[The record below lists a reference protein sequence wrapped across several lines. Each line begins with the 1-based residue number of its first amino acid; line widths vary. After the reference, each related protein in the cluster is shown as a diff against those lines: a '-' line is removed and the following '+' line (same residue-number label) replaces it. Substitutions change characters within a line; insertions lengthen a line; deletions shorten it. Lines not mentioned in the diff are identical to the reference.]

1 MSNELNDSL
10 DDLLGGPMG
19 EIRVEPIR
27 SAPAMK
33 PAAER
38 FEEGCQKCNGSGK
51 FISWSGRVMGNC
63 FACKGA
69 GKKVFKSSPEA
80 RAKNRESVAA
90 RKARIALEGL
100 EAWKEANPAE
110 FDWLK
115 ANAERWSL
123 AASLL
128 DNVIKWGSLS
138 EKQMAVIHSGLAR
151 DAARIVQREAAKANA
166 PAVDASQ
173 IEAAFAKAREK
184 AARPGQM
191 GVMVK
196 PLKVKSGE
204 VSLSFA
210 PGSLGSKWEGMLFA
224 KSVDGKKLGSIKD
237 GKFQRRFECSDAE
250 AAAVLDCAAN
260 PKEGLLAFAKAWS
273 KCGVC
278 GRGLL
283 NEVSIERGI
292 GPICMEKFGW

>member
-1 MSNELNDSL
+1 MSFELNDSL

-19 EIRVEPIR
+19 AVRVEPIR
-27 SAPAMK
+27 PVPAFK
-33 PAAER
+33 PAVER
-38 FEEGCQKCNGSGK
+38 FEEGCPKCNGRGK
-51 FISWSGRVMGNC
+51 FISWSGRVLGNC

-80 RAKNRESVAA
+80 RAKGREGVAA

-100 EAWKEANPAE
+100 EAWKESNPAE
-110 FDWLK
+110 FAWLE
-115 ANAERWSL
+115 ANAPRWGL

-128 DNVIKWGSLS
+128 DGLIKWGSLS
-138 EKQMAVIHSGLAR
+138 EKQLAVVHNGLAR
-151 DAARIVQREAAKANA
+151 DAAKVAQRAASVAEA
-166 PAVDASQ
+166 PAVDVSV

-184 AARPGQM
+184 AARPGQK
-191 GVMVK
+191 GVRVK
-196 PLKVKSGE
+196 PLRLQSGDIAMRF
-204 VSLSFA
+204 S
-210 PGSLGSKWEGMLFA
+210 PGSVGSQWEGMLFA
-224 KSVDGKKLGSIKD
+224 KSEDGKKLGSIKD
-237 GKFQRRFECSDAE
+237 GKFVKRFECSDAE

-283 NEVSIERGI
+283 NDESIERGI
-292 GPICMEKFGW
+292 GPICMSKFGF